1 MYRPQQIVAR
11 CSKPCLYDWM
21 LRKMEVRKDIIFQIT
36 FNYFL
41 WAYERGF
48 QEGSETEYRAVIQL
62 GWGDSPISTKFSL
75 LVASQGGRI
84 ESTGKPW
91 GMRGFRLHPQTQ
103 TGWALLPMTQA
114 SSEPVTL
121 TRTRHGDMEMQI
133 LCSQF
138 WPEKVM
144 YTCFEYIWWYFLCK
158 IPSLSHLCSL
168 EPSSLI
174 FRWEPPCVDHC
185 RVNSWPRCTV

>member
-121 TRTRHGDMEMQI
+121 TSNQTWRYGNANTVLSI
-133 LCSQF
+133 LARESYVYLF
-138 WPEKVM
+138 WVHLVIFFVQD
-144 YTCFEYIWWYFLCK
+144 TIFE
-158 IPSLSHLCSL
+158 PSLQSGAFVSDLHVGTTMCGPLQS
-168 EPSSLI
+168 
-174 FRWEPPCVDHC
+174 
-185 RVNSWPRCTV
+185 